1 MTAVPW
7 AGTGSF
13 LLAQRPPL
21 PCLLSPCGA
30 QQRRSV
36 CDVCRAMTDPA
47 CGGRRNPSL
56 VKAIQPLSSFGCFL
70 LWEGGQGDAP
80 APEKLGA
87 SPHPSHPT
95 PPPTTISG
103 PSQHTHCP
111 GNQNNSPNSTLFPRH
126 SGTLGGDVLGTIV
139 IVFTDEETR
148 RERASVFAA
157 VKSFHNN
164 LNCHCAA
171 F

>member
-1 MTAVPW
+1 MSGEHRSYFGVCNHLDSSQFKMLHLKSPFWDPLHLRTRHSFILESPPGVPRRSILMTAVPW

-47 CGGRRNPSL
+47 RGGRRNHSL
-56 VKAIQPLSSFGCFL
+56 VKAIQPLPSFGCFL

-87 SPHPSHPT
+87 LPTSFPPHPT
-95 PPPTTISG
+95 PNHHFRALPA
-103 PSQHTHCP
+103 HTLP
-111 GNQNNSPNSTLFPRH
+111 WKP
-126 SGTLGGDVLGTIV
+126 
-139 IVFTDEETR
+139 E
-148 RERASVFAA
+148 
-157 VKSFHNN
+157 
-164 LNCHCAA
+164 
-171 F
+171 